1 MKSDK
6 KDYVSKLGLYGKI
19 TQKHADEINEI
30 IQSELDRQKKEIL
43 KEIEK
48 LETDSY
54 TLDGA
59 YTNEVIS
66 KIIKSLKK
74 GEQV

>member
-6 KDYVSKLGLYGKI
+6 QDYVSKLGLYGKI
-19 TQKHADEINEI
+19 TQKHADEINEF

-43 KEIEK
+43 YEFENWRDSQDDFVNWKEFNN
-48 LETDSY
+48 L
-54 TLDGA
+54 L
-59 YTNEVIS
+59 
-66 KIIKSLKK
+66 K